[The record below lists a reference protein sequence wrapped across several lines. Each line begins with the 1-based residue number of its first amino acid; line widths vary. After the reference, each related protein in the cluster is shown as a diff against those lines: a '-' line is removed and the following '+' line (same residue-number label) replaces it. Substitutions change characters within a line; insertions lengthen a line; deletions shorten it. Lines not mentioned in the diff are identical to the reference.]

1 MIPCRLQLDP
11 QSLFSELL
19 VTVQNLLI
27 NALVHSQFPYQ
38 KIVSSMPISVNTE
51 FLYETK
57 EEYGASDSI
66 LLDDNIHLT
75 HVDSVNGDNTQVAI
89 FDLIITVRHDPYNK
103 SIKVLFNYSQD
114 LFDKCTIKIMT
125 ERFHVLLRQLFEQNI
140 EQQQP
145 IFSLSLLLPN
155 EIRLQHELNSTH
167 LDYKHS
173 LNCLP
178 EDFAQH
184 ADIQPQKVA
193 IILDEQSVTYGELL
207 HSVNQLAFRLS
218 TEFNVQPGDIVCQC
232 IQRSIE
238 MIVGQL
244 TILACGAVYVAL
256 SPNDPPSHLAILIQQ
271 TGARL
276 TLVQATT
283 RDKFDSIITT
293 LDVTHD
299 IQTDELPPP
308 VQVKLDNLAYLVFT
322 SGSTGEPKAVRF
334 S

>member
-1 MIPCRLQLDP
+1 
-11 QSLFSELL
+11 
-19 VTVQNLLI
+19 
-27 NALVHSQFPYQ
+27 
-38 KIVSSMPISVNTE
+38 
-51 FLYETK
+51 
-57 EEYGASDSI
+57 
-66 LLDDNIHLT
+66 
-75 HVDSVNGDNTQVAI
+75 
-89 FDLIITVRHDPYNK
+89 
-103 SIKVLFNYSQD
+103 
-114 LFDKCTIKIMT
+114 MT

-145 IFSLSLLLPN
+145 IFSVSLLLPN

-193 IILDEQSVTYGELL
+193 IILGEQSVTYGELL

-244 TILACGAVYVAL
+244 AILACGAVYVAL

-276 TLVQATT
+276 TLVQPTT